1 MAVTTPTVMTAKVT
15 VGSPNTLQGHLA
27 TAGDTV
33 MAARTVYLQRRYA
46 GSSTWTTVASGST
59 NSNGNFYSTQQ
70 PKRATYYRFY
80 FPGVS
85 GQYVRDYSPSVYVTY

>member
-1 MAVTTPTVMTAKVT
+1 
-15 VGSPNTLQGHLA
+15 
-27 TAGDTV
+27 
-33 MAARTVYLQRRYA
+33 
-46 GSSTWTTVASGST
+46 VASGST
-59 NSNGNFYSTQQ
+59 NSNGDFSSTQQ